1 MFKYQSNGPIITQY
15 SPISSKGG
23 SRKTKFRKR
32 NFKKGNNKTK
42 KSRTRR
48 SYN

>member
-1 MFKYQSNGPIITQY
+1 MFSYQRNGPIITQY

-32 NFKKGNNKTK
+32 NFKKGNNKTI

-48 SYN
+48 SYK